1 MKNGPVDTVED
12 GEGGTSWES
21 GIDVYELPCV
31 KWIASRKLLCSKA
44 SNNRFEKDPYF
55 APKEEKGGLLK
66 ETKKC

>member
-1 MKNGPVDTVED
+1 MQGRNGDSFMKNGPVDTVED

-44 SNNRFEKDPYF
+44 SVLCSMT
-55 APKEEKGGLLK
+55 A
-66 ETKKC
+66 